1 MGAESSAGLFLQ
13 HISGALTNKLP
24 IGRLGKTGNNWGSFL
39 EYRSVTLLLGHP
51 VSFMESIVAAIF
63 EAHEAI
69 LQDPSLRQEIRD
81 KIKRELI
88 GAAHA
93 LARVFHR
100 WHEKFRALPQEL
112 NRERANDLVDLEGRL
127 LREMAGVKTTALEM
141 MPSGRVLVAH
151 RQLPSETVAQ
161 LPNARAPR

>member
-1 MGAESSAGLFLQ
+1 M
-13 HISGALTNKLP
+13 
-24 IGRLGKTGNNWGSFL
+24 
-39 EYRSVTLLLGHP
+39 
-51 VSFMESIVAAIF
+51 
-63 EAHEAI
+63 
-69 LQDPSLRQEIRD
+69 RQEIRD

-100 WHEKFRALPQEL
+100 WHEKFRALPPEL

-141 MPSGRVLVAH
+141 MPSGRVLVWPTGNCH
-151 RQLPSETVAQ
+151 RRQWPKFKM
-161 LPNARAPR
+161 PRRGSQTDNS